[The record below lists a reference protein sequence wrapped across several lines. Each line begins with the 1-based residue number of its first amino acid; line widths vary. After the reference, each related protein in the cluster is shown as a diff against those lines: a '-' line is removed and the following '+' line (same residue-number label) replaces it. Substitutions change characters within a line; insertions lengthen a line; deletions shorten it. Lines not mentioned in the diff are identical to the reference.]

1 MNLSQGFA
9 KRRILKDVANQ
20 PLAQLVR
27 LVERGDVDLSP
38 PYQRGLVWDLE
49 RKVRLID
56 SLAYGISM
64 PAIYFR
70 DLGVA
75 GDVWL
80 EVVDGKQ
87 RLSTLAEFA
96 RGEFAFAG
104 RTFPELGER
113 ERAAFLMIGIA
124 TITVKSMSD
133 ADTRELYECLNF
145 CGVPHERRKA

>member
-80 EVVDGKQ
+80 EVVDGNRRVVYLGVFGRQ
-87 RLSTLAEFA
+87 RYVCLVW
-96 RGEFAFAG
+96 
-104 RTFPELGER
+104 
-113 ERAAFLMIGIA
+113 IGVGDGWNSSCRFV
-124 TITVKSMSD
+124 VK
-133 ADTRELYECLNF
+133 
-145 CGVPHERRKA
+145 HK